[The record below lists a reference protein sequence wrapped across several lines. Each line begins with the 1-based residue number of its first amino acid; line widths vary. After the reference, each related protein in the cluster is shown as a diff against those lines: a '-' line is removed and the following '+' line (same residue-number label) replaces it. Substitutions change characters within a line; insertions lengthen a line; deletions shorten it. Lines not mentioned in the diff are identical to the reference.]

1 MQDSCEA
8 AEDSVLDLV
17 DYCHRKLTLLAS
29 RTSRDGPP
37 TSDQPS
43 PAGTPGDLST
53 MQVRK
58 VCLTLVGVR
67 HGSDKRSNAS

>member
-8 AEDSVLDLV
+8 AEDAVLDLV

-37 TSDQPS
+37 TKDRLGL
-43 PAGTPGDLST
+43 AGTPGGPST
-53 MQVRK
+53 MQVRG
-58 VCLTLVGVR
+58 VCPVLVGVR
-67 HGSDKRSNAS
+67 HGSH